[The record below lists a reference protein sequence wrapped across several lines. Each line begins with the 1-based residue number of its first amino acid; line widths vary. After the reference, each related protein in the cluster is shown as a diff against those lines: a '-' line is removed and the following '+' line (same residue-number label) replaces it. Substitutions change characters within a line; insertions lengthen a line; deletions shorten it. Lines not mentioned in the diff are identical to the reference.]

1 MTVHVLLYF
10 LVGIRIGREIENNV
24 YIRVMTICTYW
35 YGLIFYILV
44 DYHGPCLLYY
54 ICKSL
59 IISNKKRYVNTFY
72 DFLGGVLSWSQQNGL
87 QGVC

>member
-1 MTVHVLLYF
+1 MRMLNPCCYSPFVVPFYVYPLQHDRSCSSLLY
-10 LVGIRIGREIENNV
+10 
-24 YIRVMTICTYW
+24 W
-35 YGLIFYILV
+35 YRLIFYILV